1 MSDINKL
8 ADDFNEQIIALLNFS
23 IMKIKCKIDFMEYKK
38 KINILKRE
46 DPKYLIEISY
56 VEFIFNETKILE
68 KDEEYFK
75 EVKLDKKK
83 ILNLSF
89 EDFKIDILFN
99 RIKKKVATLDNN
111 SKSQIWDIITNM
123 LYLCKKYKELIPIK
137 KN

>member
-1 MSDINKL
+1 
-8 ADDFNEQIIALLNFS
+8 
-23 IMKIKCKIDFMEYKK
+23 MKIKCKIDFMEYKK

-56 VEFIFNETKILE
+56 VEFICNETKILE